1 MSIADILI
9 IFASIVVTS
18 FISGL
23 LSLGGG
29 TILMGVFVWI
39 LPVTLSMM
47 LHGVTQFVSNGSRA
61 IVYWKHI
68 HWPVVT
74 GYAIGAI
81 GITIV
86 FSLIAY
92 VPNKVVV
99 FLLCGTLPFANY
111 LIPKGYALDVQKRGG
126 SLTCGTVNTGVMLT
140 SGVSGPVLDVF
151 FNKTDLTRF
160 QIIGTKGLIQSFA
173 HVLKVIYFGGI
184 ILATTGEFDM
194 GVLPWWVFV
203 VAIFLSSAG
212 NLLASKFV
220 TKMTD
225 QQFRKYATYMTLGV
239 GATFFV
245 RGVLLWIEGGSW
257 IPQ

>member
-9 IFASIVVTS
+9 IFAAIVVTS

-29 TILMGVFVWI
+29 TILMGIFVWI
-39 LPVTLSMM
+39 MPVALSMM

-61 IVYWKHI
+61 VVYWKHI
-68 HWPVVT
+68 RWPLIT
-74 GYAIGAI
+74 GYVIGALA
-81 GITIV
+81 ITAI

-92 VPNKVVV
+92 VPDKAVV

-111 LIPKGYALDVQKRGG
+111 VIPKGYALDVTKRGQ
-126 SLTCGTVNTGVMLT
+126 SLTCGFVNTGVMLT

-160 QIIGTKGLIQSFA
+160 QIMGTKGLIQSLA
-173 HVLKVIYFGGI
+173 HLLKVGYFGGI
-184 ILATTGEFDM
+184 ILAVSGDFDTDL
-194 GVLPWWVFV
+194 LPWWVFV

-220 TKMTD
+220 TKMSD
-225 QQFRKYATYMTLGV
+225 QQFRRGAQLMTMGI
-239 GATFFV
+239 GITFLV
-245 RGVLLWIEGGSW
+245 RGSLLLLEGGS
-257 IPQ
+257 

>member
-61 IVYWKHI
+61 VVYWKHI

-194 GVLPWWVFV
+194 GVLTWWVFV
-203 VAIFLSSAG
+203 VAIFLSSGG

-220 TKMTD
+220 NKMTD

-245 RGVLLWIEGGSW
+245 RGVMLWIEGGTL
-257 IPQ
+257 IP